1 MASKISEIK
10 SIAVIVGLDLIGD
23 ALIKLSF
30 VRALRAAFP
39 AAHIS
44 WLTAQGRTA
53 FAGPLR
59 AIAAPFIDAVVE
71 RPDYLA
77 ALQDKNSAIAL
88 PHFDLVI
95 DTRGRWR
102 WALQARRLPHK
113 VFIAPAARFLFSE
126 RRPPCCWR
134 KPDHMQDR
142 LLQLVELAAGQA
154 PVVRGGIA
162 VPADDRAK
170 ATQILPDGQ
179 TYIGLV
185 PGAGNTVK
193 IWPLPR
199 FIALAESQVSAGR
212 VPTFLLGPQET
223 GWLTEL
229 QSKFASAKFPLQEPV
244 WGGQL
249 SLTATMA
256 VGERLKLCVT
266 NDNGTSHMLAAVDC
280 PLISLFGPTAA
291 QKLAPRVSHRRVIMA
306 QQFGQDAMDAIPVA
320 AVTAAVEE
328 LLKELGHGA

>member
-1 MASKISEIK
+1 MPSKMPEIK
-10 SIAVIVGLDLIGD
+10 TIAVIVGLDLIGD

-39 AAHIS
+39 EAHIS

-77 ALQDKNSAIAL
+77 ALQDKNPAVAL

-102 WALQARRLPHK
+102 WALQARRLPHQ
-113 VFIAPAARFLFSE
+113 VFIAPAARFLFSD

-134 KPDHMQDR
+134 KPEHMQDR
-142 LLQLVELAAGQA
+142 LLQLVELAAGHL
-154 PVVRGGIA
+154 PVVSGGIA

-170 ATQILPDGQ
+170 AAQILPDGQ
-179 TYIGLV
+179 TTIGLV

-199 FIALAESQVSAGR
+199 FIELAERQTAQGR

-229 QSKFASAKFPLQEPV
+229 QGKFPAAKFPLQDAI

-280 PLISLFGPTAA
+280 PLVSLFGPTAA

-306 QQFGQDAMDAIPVA
+306 QQFGQEAMTAIPVA
-320 AVTAAVEE
+320 TVAAAVEDLLQE
-328 LLKELGHGA
+328 LDHGR

>member
-1 MASKISEIK
+1 MARKMPEIK
-10 SIAVIVGLDLIGD
+10 TIAVIVGLDLIGD

-53 FAGPLR
+53 FAGPLK

-77 ALQDKNSAIAL
+77 ALPDKTSPVVL

-102 WALQARRLPHK
+102 WALQARRLPHQ

-162 VPADDRAK
+162 VPADDRTK
-170 ATQILPDGQ
+170 AAQILPDGQ

-199 FIALAESQVSAGR
+199 FIELAERQIAAGF

-229 QSKFASAKFPLQEPV
+229 QGKFPAAKFPLQEPV
-244 WGGQL
+244 WSGQL

-280 PLISLFGPTAA
+280 PLVSLFGPTAA

-328 LLKELGHGA
+328 LLKELGHGG